1 MVSLLNIVGLC
12 SLVFLGRLSL
22 YFWCVSLV
30 SFGRFGY
37 IDVEIGL
44 PPTIGN
50 ADSQVISEKTLG
62 LPRLSRRQ
70 CQRLAGAGTGMPFDR
85 RMAIG

>member
-1 MVSLLNIVGLC
+1 MRIGPPEGIKCHEQANSKGQVVIVLAT
-12 SLVFLGRLSL
+12 
-22 YFWCVSLV
+22 
-30 SFGRFGY
+30 
-37 IDVEIGL
+37 L
-44 PPTIGN
+44 PSRASDLRPI
-50 ADSQVISEKTLG
+50 KTLG